1 MKNLL
6 IFEASLER
14 LNTRFASYDGLNL
27 LAFTKDGTIRN
38 GDVEIKGEAMFDLPI
53 HASWL
58 SFEGP
63 RELLPTFCSLQVKS
77 QALEFVQTAS
87 AGLDNVFFKQLAKKP
102 IQLCNS
108 DAQALS
114 IAEYVVS
121 SLLFRLQRVDQRLAL
136 QRNNEWKEFVFRE
149 LAECH
154 CLVLGYGNIGSRI
167 ADRLRAFESK
177 VSVIRRQAAEI
188 EGIAKTGT
196 VADLPDMLGDVDVV
210 IAAAALND
218 DTDQLFDRAMFQRFK
233 PGTIFINIARG
244 SMVDETA
251 LSEALDNGQVSY
263 AVLDVFQQE
272 PLPAEHRFWD
282 DERILI
288 SAHASNAGSGR
299 EQRGDELFFE
309 NLDNYLNGTKMRN
322 LVDLAS
328 I

>member
-1 MKNLL
+1 LKNLL

-14 LNTRFASYDGLNL
+14 LKSRFASYDGLNL
-27 LAFTKDGTIRN
+27 LAFTNQGTIRN
-38 GDVEIKGEAMFDLPI
+38 GDTEVKGEAMFDLPI

-87 AGLDNVFFKQLAKKP
+87 AGLDNVFFKQLASKP

-121 SLLFRLQRVDQRLAL
+121 SLLFRLQRIDQRIAL
-136 QRNNEWKEFVFRE
+136 QHNKDWQEFVFRE

-177 VSVIRRQAAEI
+177 VSVIRRNTTDI
-188 EGIAKTGT
+188 DGIAKTGT
-196 VADLPDMLGDVDVV
+196 ISDLPNMLGDVDVV

-218 DTDQLFDRAMFQRFK
+218 DTDQLFDQAMFQRFK

-272 PLPAEHRFWD
+272 PLPADHRFWLD
-282 DERILI
+282 DRILI

-299 EQRGDELFFE
+299 QQRGDELFFE
-309 NLDNYLNGTKMRN
+309 NLDNYLNSTAMRN
-322 LVDLAS
+322 LVDLDT

>member
-6 IFEASLER
+6 IFEESLKR
-14 LNTRFASYDGLNL
+14 LKPRLEAYEGLNL
-27 LAFTKDGTIRN
+27 LAFTNQGTIVN
-38 GDVEIKGEAMFDLPI
+38 GDTEVKGDAMFDLPI

-63 RELLPTFCSLQVKS
+63 RELMPTFCSLQVKS

-108 DAQALS
+108 DAQSLS

-121 SLLFRLQRVDQRLAL
+121 SLLFRLQRIDTRLSL
-136 QRNNEWKEFVFRE
+136 QHNKDWKEFVFRE

-177 VSVIRRQAAEI
+177 VSVIRRQTAEI

-196 VADLPDMLGDVDVV
+196 VADLPNMLGDVDVV

-218 DTDQLFDRAMFQRFK
+218 DTDQLFDQAMFQRFK

-244 SMVDETA
+244 SMVDESA

-272 PLPAEHRFWD
+272 PLPADHRFWED
-282 DERILI
+282 DRILI

-299 EQRGDELFFE
+299 AQRGDELFFE
-309 NLDNYLNGTKMRN
+309 NLDHYLNGTAMRN
-322 LVDLAS
+322 LVDLETV
-328 I
+328 